1 VKQDSMGRTVLT
13 LACVAALAVALSEA
27 RAAGPSGAAP
37 ASPRNTPEP
46 AAGPKTGEGAG
57 AKTEPGEAAKPA
69 TTAPAAPTPPSQDSQ
84 TVTLAEL
91 TKEGFEI
98 RTTVFVPAEAV
109 TRQSGKV
116 SSDAIMVT
124 LQKTTATAV
133 CFYTLKAYVSKKLS
147 TIPACTVHR

>member
-1 VKQDSMGRTVLT
+1 MKLDSMTRTVLT
-13 LACVAALAVALSEA
+13 LACVAALVVALAEA
-27 RAAGPSGAAP
+27 RAAGQSGAAP
-37 ASPRNTPEP
+37 ASPRTTPEP
-46 AAGPKTGEGAG
+46 AAG
-57 AKTEPGEAAKPA
+57 TEDGRRRAEAGEAAKPA
-69 TTAPAAPTPPSQDSQ
+69 ETAPAAPTQPSQDSQ

-116 SSDAIMVT
+116 SSDAVMVT

>member
-1 VKQDSMGRTVLT
+1 MARTVLT
-13 LACVAALAVALSEA
+13 LACVAALVVALAEA
-27 RAAGPSGAAP
+27 RAAGQSGAEA
-37 ASPRNTPEP
+37 
-46 AAGPKTGEGAG
+46 
-57 AKTEPGEAAKPA
+57 GEAAKPA
-69 TTAPAAPTPPSQDSQ
+69 ETAPSAPTQTEHDSQ
-84 TVTLAEL
+84 AVTLAEL

-116 SSDAIMVT
+116 SSDAVMVT

>member
-1 VKQDSMGRTVLT
+1 MKLDSMTRTVLT
-13 LACVAALAVALSEA
+13 LACVAALVVALAEA
-27 RAAGPSGAAP
+27 RAAGQSGAEA
-37 ASPRNTPEP
+37 
-46 AAGPKTGEGAG
+46 
-57 AKTEPGEAAKPA
+57 GEAAKPA
-69 TTAPAAPTPPSQDSQ
+69 ETAPAAPTQPSQDSQ

-124 LQKTTATAV
+124 LEKTTATAV

>member
-1 VKQDSMGRTVLT
+1 MTRTVLT
-13 LACVAALAVALSEA
+13 LACVAALVVALAEA
-27 RAAGPSGAAP
+27 RAAGQSGAEA
-37 ASPRNTPEP
+37 
-46 AAGPKTGEGAG
+46 
-57 AKTEPGEAAKPA
+57 GEAAKPA
-69 TTAPAAPTPPSQDSQ
+69 ETAPSATTQPSQDSQ
-84 TVTLAEL
+84 AVTLAEL

-98 RTTVFVPAEAV
+98 RTTAFVPAEAV

-116 SSDAIMVT
+116 SSDAVMVT

>member
-1 VKQDSMGRTVLT
+1 MKLDSMTRTVLT
-13 LACVAALAVALSEA
+13 LACVAALVVALAEA
-27 RAAGPSGAAP
+27 RAAGQSGAEA
-37 ASPRNTPEP
+37 
-46 AAGPKTGEGAG
+46 
-57 AKTEPGEAAKPA
+57 GEAAKPA
-69 TTAPAAPTPPSQDSQ
+69 ETAPAAPTQPSHDSQ

-98 RTTVFVPAEAV
+98 RTTAFVPAEAV

-116 SSDAIMVT
+116 SSDAVMVT